1 MGGDQ
6 RQRRWGGL
14 PNITFEPHKPVNLG
28 TMIKNGCE
36 CITGM
41 MVYHDMV
48 AGAQRQGANNYCDM
62 PSHLPRDEL
71 IQKHVVEVL
80 HQAEGA
86 NVKKGG
92 WIGGDAWFGSINAA
106 VELKCRELIPLS
118 S

>member
-6 RQRRWGGL
+6 RQRQWGGL
-14 PNITFEPHKPVNLG
+14 PYITFEPRKPVDLG

-48 AGAQRQGANNYCDM
+48 AGARQKGEKKYYDM
-62 PSHLPRDEL
+62 PSYLPCGEL

-80 HQAEGA
+80 RQAEGA
-86 NVKKGG
+86 NVK
-92 WIGGDAWFGSINAA
+92 
-106 VELKCRELIPLS
+106 REDG
-118 S
+118 